1 MQDLPTQKHD
11 TFADYLDLPDDGNR
25 YEIIHG
31 VLHVTP
37 APTVSHQKVSARLH
51 LLLAEW
57 VRSRVGGELLYAPV
71 DVHLTD
77 DTNVQ
82 PDLLWIAPER
92 VSRLI
97 GDRVR
102 GAPDLVIEILSP
114 GTARRDRTIKRDLYA
129 EHGVREYWLVDISQA
144 RVTMLRLEGLG
155 FVEQASGSGEAILE
169 SSLEGCLSL
178 TPARLFES

>member
-1 MQDLPTQKHD
+1 MQDLPTQKHY

-82 PDLLWIAPER
+82 PDLLWIAPDR
-92 VSRLI
+92 VAEI
-97 GDRVR
+97 VGDRIR

-129 EHGVREYWLVDISQA
+129 EHGVCEYWLVDIPQA
-144 RVTMLRLEGLG
+144 RVTMLRLEGSG
-155 FVEQASGSGEAILE
+155 FVEQASGSGETLLE
-169 SSLEGCLSL
+169 SSLGGCLSL
-178 TPARLFES
+178 TPARLFE